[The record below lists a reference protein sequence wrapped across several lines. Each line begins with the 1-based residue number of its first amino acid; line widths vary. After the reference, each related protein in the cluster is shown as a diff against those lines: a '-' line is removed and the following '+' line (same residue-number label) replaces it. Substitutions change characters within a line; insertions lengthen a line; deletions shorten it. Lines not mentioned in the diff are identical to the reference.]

1 MSETEKKLLTVNEY
15 AAENHVSRQSVN
27 SKINR
32 HKDELKGHVFIIN
45 GRKMLDGFAQDFL
58 KPTKDNALLAK
69 KNADLENTLS
79 AAKFES
85 SQSKK
90 LANTKENKIQSL
102 TFELEMKNRLLR
114 DYQGIMDEMEKCII
128 EKNAVIAEKDNRI
141 SELTDKANIPTHY
154 VKTKLE
160 MLDEA
165 NQNFAVRYLADFY
178 ENSGDTIGL
187 LLYGD
192 VGTGKS
198 FLASCLA
205 NDMLSKG
212 YSVRWLSAMQI
223 VEQGAFYSDEDY
235 RRYVDD
241 IIRPDVLIIDDLGAE
256 RGTEFAMERVFSL
269 VDTRVSSDKPLIVT
283 TNVDINAMGQCPDLR
298 RKRTFDR
305 VLSATFPYVM
315 RGVSRRMR
323 SARENFDR
331 YKDRF
336 FSE

>member
-1 MSETEKKLLTVNEY
+1 MNELNRAFIDLFENCEKNYGSENLPDDYIGDDGLIYCGSCHTKKQCLTP
-15 AAENHVSRQSVN
+15 R
-27 SKINR
+27 I
-32 HKDELKGHVFIIN
+32 
-45 GRKMLDGFAQDFL
+45 
-58 KPTKDNALLAK
+58 
-69 KNADLENTLS
+69 
-79 AAKFES
+79 
-85 SQSKK
+85 
-90 LANTKENKIQSL
+90 L
-102 TFELEMKNRLLR
+102 TFEPR
-114 DYQGIMDEMEKCII
+114 IVSCPCKCQQ
-128 EKNAVIAEKDNRI
+128 ERETAEKAQ
-141 SELTDKANIPTHY
+141 SELFQRVRRNTANANIPTHY
-154 VKTKLE
+154 GNTKLE

-165 NQNFAVRYLADFY
+165 NRNFAVRYLADFY

-283 TNVDINAMGQCPDLR
+283 TNVDINAMGQCSDLR

-336 FSE
+336 LGK